1 MAQNKQYNPNMRGAI
16 WTESRVTTVHDDKT
30 DKPKIVSPAFSG
42 KIMVHGETFTI
53 RLWPVTSDNPKAP
66 AYNIAL
72 SEPRSSNASKEA

>member
-1 MAQNKQYNPNMRGAI
+1 MTKKQEYNPNMRGAI
-16 WTESRVTTVHDDKT
+16 WTESRVTTVHDPKT

-66 AYNIAL
+66 AYSIAV
-72 SEPRSSNASKEA
+72 SEAKSASASKEA

>member
-1 MAQNKQYNPNMRGAI
+1 MTKKQEYNPNMRGAI
-16 WTESRVTTVHDDKT
+16 WTESRVTTVHDPKT

-66 AYNIAL
+66 AYSIAV
-72 SEPRSSNASKEA
+72 SETKSASASKEA